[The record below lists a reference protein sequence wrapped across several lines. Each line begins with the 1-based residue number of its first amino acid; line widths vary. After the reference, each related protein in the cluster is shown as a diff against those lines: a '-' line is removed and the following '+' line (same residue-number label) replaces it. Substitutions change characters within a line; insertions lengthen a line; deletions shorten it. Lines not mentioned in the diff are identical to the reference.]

1 MINKEQLCIEHLK
14 KGVLLKRQGDLGS
27 AINEY
32 GKAFNIYPYNRNIY
46 NNLAKIFI
54 GINQQDYALRNLL
67 TYAHLILFNDQINMD
82 AYDYASTFYN
92 WSGIINNKKIPNNLV
107 LSAVSKDFNLAK
119 IVSDI
124 NLTFNVGISY
134 LLQNQELIRQ
144 NQIPG
149 TLINNEINILLG
161 KPTEG
166 ISLSNSE
173 FSHLVRTIGLSFL
186 LTNLITNNNITEE
199 DIIRMYLD
207 ESYKLDSI

>member
-1 MINKEQLCIEHLK
+1 M
-14 KGVLLKRQGDLGS
+14 GS

-199 DIIRMYLD
+199 DIIK
-207 ESYKLDSI
+207 KLF

>member
-1 MINKEQLCIEHLK
+1 M
-14 KGVLLKRQGDLGS
+14 
-27 AINEY
+27 
-32 GKAFNIYPYNRNIY
+32 
-46 NNLAKIFI
+46 
-54 GINQQDYALRNLL
+54 
-67 TYAHLILFNDQINMD
+67 
-82 AYDYASTFYN
+82 
-92 WSGIINNKKIPNNLV
+92 

>member
-1 MINKEQLCIEHLK
+1 MLNFSFIWNKSIAYNQINKQLKKHNDNKEQLCIEHLK

-144 NQIPG
+144 NQIPDC
-149 TLINNEINILLG
+149 LRAQL
-161 KPTEG
+161 
-166 ISLSNSE
+166 
-173 FSHLVRTIGLSFL
+173 FAQ
-186 LTNLITNNNITEE
+186 
-199 DIIRMYLD
+199 
-207 ESYKLDSI
+207 